1 MEQLGDNI
9 VKNLL
14 NELKDSKRE
23 MEEKPNHAML
33 QTKTC
38 AESVQNT
45 SQEKNQTP
53 NRIYIDF
60 RAIME
65 ATKNPELFEEK
76 EKKLRSK
83 NLIIHV
89 VQLRSK
95 NLIIHVVQESFRD
108 NKGEAIKSD

>member
-1 MEQLGDNI
+1 
-9 VKNLL
+9 
-14 NELKDSKRE
+14 
-23 MEEKPNHAML
+23 
-33 QTKTC
+33 
-38 AESVQNT
+38 
-45 SQEKNQTP
+45 
-53 NRIYIDF
+53 
-60 RAIME
+60 ME

-108 NKGEAIKSD
+108 NKGDAIKSD